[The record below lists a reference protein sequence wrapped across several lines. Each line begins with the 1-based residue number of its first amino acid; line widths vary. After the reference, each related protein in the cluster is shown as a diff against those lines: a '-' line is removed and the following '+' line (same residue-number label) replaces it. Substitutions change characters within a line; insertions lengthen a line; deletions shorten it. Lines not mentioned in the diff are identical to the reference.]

1 MIVELNIKDFAIID
15 NIKIIFDKGFNVLT
29 GETGAGKS
37 IIVEGISM
45 ILGQRASKE
54 MVRTGK
60 EKALL
65 EGVFYLENPE
75 KINYILEEYG
85 IDSDDNNYLVIT
97 REIYSSGRT
106 ISRINGRNVT
116 LNMLNNVTSNL
127 VEIHG
132 QHQHQSLL
140 KVDNHIKII
149 DSFGDSNFKKLT
161 DEVKSMYEDLQIEK
175 KKLKELSLNV
185 IEREREIDLLKYQLN
200 EIDSSNIGRIDEEEI
215 IREYNKLNNVKEIAY
230 NLGQAY
236 NLLNNEDYDSM
247 SIINGINKC
256 IIWLNSIMN
265 YDDTLKNF
273 ATSLESINF
282 ELQDLSTSII
292 NYLEDLVIDEER
304 LQYLEEQIDTI
315 NKLKKKYGN
324 TIEDII
330 KYRNSIE
337 NKLNILLN
345 NEKAIEES
353 EKRIAHLEN
362 KLEKLCSQLTE
373 ERKKISSRIE
383 HLISKELEDLNMSN
397 ATFKVNFEKNDV
409 FTVKGWDKIE
419 FLISTNK
426 GEELK
431 PLSKI
436 VSGGEMS
443 RIMLAFKNIL
453 ATYDNIPS
461 LIFDEI
467 DAGISGRTAQ
477 IVGEKIKSI
486 SKNHQVICVT
496 HLPQIAALGDN
507 HFLIEKMD
515 KSGKTQI
522 HVKKLKYEERVD
534 EISRLIA
541 GVNLTETTKQH
552 AREMLEMS
560 KKLIV

>member
-1 MIVELNIKDFAIID
+1 MIVELSIKDFAIID
-15 NIKIIFDKGFNVLT
+15 NIKINFHKGFNVLT

-65 EGVFYLENPE
+65 EGVFYLENPN
-75 KINYILEEYG
+75 KINSILEEYG
-85 IDSDDNNYLVIT
+85 IDSDTNNYLVIS

-116 LNMLNNVTSNL
+116 VNMLNRVTSNL

-140 KVDNHIKII
+140 KVENHMKII
-149 DSFGDSNFKKLT
+149 DAFGDSNFKKLMS
-161 DEVKSMYEDLQIEK
+161 EVKDIYEELQREK
-175 KKLKELSLNV
+175 KKLKELSLN
-185 IEREREIDLLKYQLN
+185 IMEREREIDLLKYQLN
-200 EIDSSNIGRIDEEEI
+200 EIDSTNIDKIDEDEI
-215 IREYNKLNNVKEIAY
+215 ISEYNKLNNIKEIAY

-236 NLLNNEDYDSM
+236 NILNNEDFDSM
-247 SIINGINKC
+247 SIIKGINRC
-256 IIWLNSIMN
+256 ITSLNSIAN
-265 YDDTLKNF
+265 YDNTIKEFNN
-273 ATSLESINF
+273 SLESINF
-282 ELQDLSTSII
+282 ELQELSRSII
-292 NYLEDLVIDEER
+292 NYLENLVIDEER
-304 LQYLEEQIDTI
+304 LKYLEEQIDTI
-315 NKLKKKYGN
+315 NRLKKKYGN
-324 TIEDII
+324 TIQDII
-330 KYRNSIE
+330 KYRDSIE
-337 NKLNILLN
+337 NRLHTLLN
-345 NEKAIEES
+345 NEEAINKS
-353 EKRIAHLEN
+353 EKRIVHLEG
-362 KLEKLCSQLTE
+362 KLKELCTKLTE
-373 ERKKISSRIE
+373 ERKKISKNIE
-383 HLISKELEDLNMSN
+383 FLITKELEDLNMTSV
-397 ATFKVNFEKNDV
+397 TFKVNFEKNEV
-409 FTVKGWDKIE
+409 FTAKGWDKIE

-443 RIMLAFKNIL
+443 RIMLAFKSIL
-453 ATYDNIPS
+453 ASYDNIPS

-467 DAGISGRTAQ
+467 DTGISGRTAQ

-486 SKNHQVICVT
+486 SKNHQVICIS
-496 HLPQIAALGDN
+496 HLPQIAALGDS
-507 HFLIEKMD
+507 HFLIEKMN
-515 KSGKTQI
+515 KFGKTQI
-522 HVKKLKYEERVD
+522 YVKKLDYEERVN

-541 GVNLTETTKQH
+541 GVDLTETTKQH

-560 KKLIV
+560 KKLTV

>member
-1 MIVELNIKDFAIID
+1 M
-15 NIKIIFDKGFNVLT
+15 
-29 GETGAGKS
+29 
-37 IIVEGISM
+37 
-45 ILGQRASKE
+45 
-54 MVRTGK
+54 
-60 EKALL
+60 
-65 EGVFYLENPE
+65 ENPE

-315 NKLKKKYGN
+315 NKLK
-324 TIEDII
+324 
-330 KYRNSIE
+330 RNMV
-337 NKLNILLN
+337 IL
-345 NEKAIEES
+345 
-353 EKRIAHLEN
+353 
-362 KLEKLCSQLTE
+362 
-373 ERKKISSRIE
+373 SRI
-383 HLISKELEDLNMSN
+383 
-397 ATFKVNFEKNDV
+397 
-409 FTVKGWDKIE
+409 
-419 FLISTNK
+419 
-426 GEELK
+426 
-431 PLSKI
+431 
-436 VSGGEMS
+436 
-443 RIMLAFKNIL
+443 
-453 ATYDNIPS
+453 
-461 LIFDEI
+461 
-467 DAGISGRTAQ
+467 
-477 IVGEKIKSI
+477 
-486 SKNHQVICVT
+486 
-496 HLPQIAALGDN
+496 
-507 HFLIEKMD
+507 
-515 KSGKTQI
+515 
-522 HVKKLKYEERVD
+522 
-534 EISRLIA
+534 
-541 GVNLTETTKQH
+541 
-552 AREMLEMS
+552 
-560 KKLIV
+560 

>member
-1 MIVELNIKDFAIID
+1 M
-15 NIKIIFDKGFNVLT
+15 
-29 GETGAGKS
+29 
-37 IIVEGISM
+37 
-45 ILGQRASKE
+45 
-54 MVRTGK
+54 
-60 EKALL
+60 
-65 EGVFYLENPE
+65 
-75 KINYILEEYG
+75 
-85 IDSDDNNYLVIT
+85 
-97 REIYSSGRT
+97 
-106 ISRINGRNVT
+106 
-116 LNMLNNVTSNL
+116 
-127 VEIHG
+127 
-132 QHQHQSLL
+132 
-140 KVDNHIKII
+140 
-149 DSFGDSNFKKLT
+149 
-161 DEVKSMYEDLQIEK
+161 
-175 KKLKELSLNV
+175 
-185 IEREREIDLLKYQLN
+185 
-200 EIDSSNIGRIDEEEI
+200 
-215 IREYNKLNNVKEIAY
+215 
-230 NLGQAY
+230 
-236 NLLNNEDYDSM
+236 
-247 SIINGINKC
+247 
-256 IIWLNSIMN
+256 
-265 YDDTLKNF
+265 
-273 ATSLESINF
+273 
-282 ELQDLSTSII
+282 
-292 NYLEDLVIDEER
+292 
-304 LQYLEEQIDTI
+304 
-315 NKLKKKYGN
+315 
-324 TIEDII
+324 
-330 KYRNSIE
+330 
-337 NKLNILLN
+337 
-345 NEKAIEES
+345 
-353 EKRIAHLEN
+353 EN

>member
-486 SKNHQVICVT
+486 SKNHQVICIT

>member
-15 NIKIIFDKGFNVLT
+15 NIKINFDKGFNVLT

-304 LQYLEEQIDTI
+304 LQYVEEQIDTI

-330 KYRNSIE
+330 EYRNSIE

>member
-200 EIDSSNIGRIDEEEI
+200 EIDSSNIGKIDEEEI

>member
-15 NIKIIFDKGFNVLT
+15 NIKINFDKGFNVLT

-265 YDDTLKNF
+265 YDDTLKKF

>member
-15 NIKIIFDKGFNVLT
+15 NIKINFDKGFNVLT

-304 LQYLEEQIDTI
+304 LQYVEEQIDTI

>member
-15 NIKIIFDKGFNVLT
+15 NIKINFDKGFNVLT